1 MYRGEDSVMDG
12 FGARL
17 KAARKMAGMSQ
28 QNLADATNLITK
40 QAVSK
45 YEKGKMMPASDILIA
60 ISKALGVKP
69 GYFYRQFQ
77 VKLTGLEFRKKSRLS
92 KSDENRVKYQT
103 LDFLERYME
112 IESIMGHPTV
122 FVNPLK
128 NVTIENQDDV
138 ENAALRLRK
147 AWELGNAPVSNLMEL
162 MEDKGVRILEV
173 DLPDTFDGLS
183 AWADNI
189 PVITINKNSD
199 LVRKRLTIVHE
210 LAHLIIHFGECSDR
224 DLEKLCHSF
233 ASAFLLPK
241 EKMIEEIGPNRTKIS
256 FLELK
261 KLKGIYGISLMALIV
276 RAKNLG
282 IINEYS
288 YRNFFIRATKSGW
301 RSGKTKEP
309 GEYVGREYANRFRQL
324 VSWAVA
330 EDIITMSKG
339 AELMYVSLPEFR
351 KGFQIAA

>member
-1 MYRGEDSVMDG
+1 MDG

-28 QNLADATNLITK
+28 QKLADATDNLITK

-60 ISKALGVKP
+60 ISKALGVKS
-69 GYFYRQFQ
+69 GYFYRKFQ
-77 VKLTGLEFRKKSRLS
+77 IKLTGLEFRKKSRLS

-103 LDFLERYME
+103 LDFLERYIE
-112 IESIMGHPTV
+112 IESIMGQQTV

-128 NVTIENQDDV
+128 NITIENQDDV

-162 MEDKGVRILEV
+162 LEDKGVRILEV

-189 PVITINKNSD
+189 PVLTINKNSD

-210 LAHLIIHFGECSDR
+210 LAHLIIRFGECNDR
-224 DLEKLCHSF
+224 DLQKLCHSF

-241 EKMIEEIGPNRTKIS
+241 EKMIEEIGSNRTKIS

-288 YRNFFIRATKSGW
+288 YKNFFIRATKSGW

>member
-1 MYRGEDSVMDG
+1 MDG
-12 FGARL
+12 FGTRL
-17 KAARKMAGMSQ
+17 KAARKMAGLSQ
-28 QNLADATNLITK
+28 QKLADATDNLITK

-60 ISKALGVKP
+60 ISKALGVKS
-69 GYFYRQFQ
+69 GYFYRQSR

-103 LDFLERYME
+103 LDFLERYIE
-112 IESIMGHPTV
+112 IENIMGQHTV

-128 NVTIENQDDV
+128 NTTIENQDDV
-138 ENAALRLRK
+138 EDAALRVRK
-147 AWELGNAPVSNLMEL
+147 AWELGNAPISNLMEL
-162 MEDKGVRILEV
+162 LEDKGVRIYEG

-210 LAHLIIHFGECSDR
+210 LAHLIINFGECNDR

-241 EKMIEEIGPNRTKIS
+241 EKMIEEIGSNRTKIS

-261 KLKGIYGISLMALIV
+261 KLKGIYGISLMALVV

-282 IINEYS
+282 IINEYA
-288 YRNFFIRATKSGW
+288 YRNFSIRAIKSGW
-301 RSGKTKEP
+301 RSGRTKEP
-309 GEYVGREYANRFRQL
+309 GEYVGREYANRFGQL